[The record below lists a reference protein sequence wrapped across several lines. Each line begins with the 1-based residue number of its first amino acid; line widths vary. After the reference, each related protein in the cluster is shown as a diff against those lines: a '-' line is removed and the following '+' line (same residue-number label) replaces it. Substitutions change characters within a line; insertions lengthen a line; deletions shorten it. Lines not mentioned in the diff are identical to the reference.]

1 MKVEPS
7 QIVASGPASA
17 IAAVRMFNVIWEVT
31 DPQGALPITVSVNTT
46 GPVCAG
52 AGVYVGFNVVALVST
67 PGPGAVHR
75 IELKNCAVASVTMKG
90 TPWQVEEFGP
100 ALAIGALLMV
110 RIIKLLAFAQG
121 GLDVTV
127 MVSVT
132 LPAAIS
138 AALGV

>member
-1 MKVEPS
+1 
-7 QIVASGPASA
+7 
-17 IAAVRMFNVIWEVT
+17 MFNVIWEVT
-31 DPQGALPITVSVNTT
+31 DPQGELPDTVSVSTT

-90 TPWQVEEFGP
+90 TPWQVNEFGP

-127 MVSVT
+127 MVSITV
-132 LPAAIS
+132 PPSIS
-138 AALGV
+138 DVLGV